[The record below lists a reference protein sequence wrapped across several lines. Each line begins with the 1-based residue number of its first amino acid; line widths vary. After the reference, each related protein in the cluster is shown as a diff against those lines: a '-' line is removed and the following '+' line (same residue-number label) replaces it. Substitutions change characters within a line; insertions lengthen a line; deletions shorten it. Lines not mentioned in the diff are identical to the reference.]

1 MSSFRPTP
9 RTRAGRLLLWV
20 TLMVVALAAC
30 RRPEDELG
38 RDLIDPRDTLGLV
51 VTDTTTLLA
60 WTVAEAPVKTSGLSR
75 NALGSYMDP
84 RFGMVRASIVSQ
96 VRLSTN
102 NVGSG
107 QDNSGLVIDSVV
119 LALRFDDA
127 SPVYGDL
134 GAQRFTVHEITDLL
148 SVDSIYRVDDV
159 PARLDQDLVR
169 SHSGLITPSPGVRPV
184 VGGDTLAPQL
194 RIPLAPAFGQRL
206 LARFGTPDMV
216 DNTAFLNYFKGL
228 LIGVDNP
235 GQLPGQGGILYL
247 NLLLAESKVTLY
259 YRNTLPG
266 VEDTLRF
273 DLLINENCVRY
284 TVMEHGHAGAV
295 EPGLPEALADST
307 LGSTCYLQ
315 ALGGLR
321 TRIALPH
328 ILDYPAAQL
337 RALAKAELLVPLKG
351 MAPDAMP
358 PSNTLFVFRRNEAG
372 EDLLVPDQLTAGLN
386 VGGQLDKDAGV
397 YRFVITRY
405 VQNLLDAGYANTGL
419 SLVPGNGGVSVDRTV
434 IGGPQDVEDPMKLV
448 LTFTTY

>member
-1 MSSFRPTP
+1 
-9 RTRAGRLLLWV
+9 
-20 TLMVVALAAC
+20 MVVRPRLAALLAEL
-30 RRPEDELG
+30 RPL
-38 RDLIDPRDTLGLV
+38 TLV
-51 VTDTTTLLA
+51 VAPGGFGKTTLVSAWLQTLA
-60 WTVAEAPVKTSGLSR
+60 MPHVWLTLDKGDSDPAVFLRYLFAALQELAPG
-75 NALGSYMDP
+75 
-84 RFGMVRASIVSQ
+84 
-96 VRLSTN
+96 
-102 NVGSG
+102 
-107 QDNSGLVIDSVV
+107 
-119 LALRFDDA
+119 
-127 SPVYGDL
+127 
-134 GAQRFTVHEITDLL
+134 
-148 SVDSIYRVDDV
+148 
-159 PARLDQDLVR
+159 
-169 SHSGLITPSPGVRPV
+169 

-434 IGGPQDVEDPMKLV
+434 VGGPQDVEDPMKLV